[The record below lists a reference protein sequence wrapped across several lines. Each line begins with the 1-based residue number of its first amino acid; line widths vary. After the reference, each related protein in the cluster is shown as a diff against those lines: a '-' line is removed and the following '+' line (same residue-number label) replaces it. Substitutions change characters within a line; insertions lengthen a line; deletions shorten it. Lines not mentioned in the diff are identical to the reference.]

1 MAARG
6 KRRAAPKKKLTTK
19 LKQDPIGTAKTE
31 VNKTGLFKYV
41 IGAALLG
48 VVGGSQMAGQLRQ
61 IPVVGGVLSVAAAK
75 GASLMNGASRG
86 SVSYRSR

>member
-19 LKQDPIGTAKTE
+19 LKIDPIGTVNSE
-31 VNKTGLFKYV
+31 VKKTGLFKYV

-48 VVGGSQMAGQLRQ
+48 VVGGTQMAGQLRQ
-61 IPVVGGVLSVAAAK
+61 IPIVGGVLSVAAAK
-75 GASLMNGASRG
+75 GASLMNGARSG
-86 SVSYRSR
+86 SVTYRSR